1 MPCNQPQKDDHMIDT
16 AIFYLTVLAA
26 VLLACIGPFAIP
38 LLAETYVTGLGTV
51 LLVPAI
57 IGCPWIAC
65 HLPIIT
71 MGGR

>member
-1 MPCNQPQKDDHMIDT
+1 MTNLIDT

-38 LLAETYVTGLGTV
+38 LIAETYVTGLGTV

>member
-1 MPCNQPQKDDHMIDT
+1 MTNLIDP
-16 AIFYLTVLAA
+16 AIFCLTVAAA

-38 LLAETYVTGLGTV
+38 LIAETYITGLGTV

-65 HLPIIT
+65 HLPMLT
-71 MGGR
+71 FGGR

>member
-1 MPCNQPQKDDHMIDT
+1 MTNLIDT
-16 AIFYLTVLAA
+16 GIFYLTVAAA

-38 LLAETYVTGLGTV
+38 LLAEAYITGLGTV
-51 LLVPAI
+51 LIVPCL

-65 HLPIIT
+65 HLPVIV